1 MKNTHGSRYLLIL
14 PDTVKIMFNVDIK
27 ATDKTRSVV
36 GNVGRAEQKFANLT
50 CDSQFGY
57 LLHL

>member
-1 MKNTHGSRYLLIL
+1 M
-14 PDTVKIMFNVDIK
+14 PDTVKIMFNVDID

-36 GNVGRAEQKFANLT
+36 GNVGRAEEKFANLT